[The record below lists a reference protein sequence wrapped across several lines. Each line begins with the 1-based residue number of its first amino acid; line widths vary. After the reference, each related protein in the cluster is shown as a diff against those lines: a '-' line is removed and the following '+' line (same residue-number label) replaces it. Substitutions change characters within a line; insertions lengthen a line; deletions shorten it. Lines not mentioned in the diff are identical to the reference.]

1 MQDDEDNT
9 LLWIALGA
17 AVVFFLMKQNQSATA
32 PAYPQLPGPSGSG
45 GAGTGAGTGVT
56 FNASNPGE
64 IPVPSV
70 TPGGAVVI
78 PGENSSS
85 IVLDPIFGMN
95 PGEPMSWD

>member
-1 MQDDEDNT
+1 MDDEDNT

-17 AVVFFLMKQNQSATA
+17 ALVYFFMRQNATA
-32 PAYPQLPGPSGSG
+32 SPNVPLLPAPSGGWGGSGTGPS
-45 GAGTGAGTGVT
+45 TGVT

-85 IVLDPIFGMN
+85 ITLDPIFGMN
-95 PGEPMSWD
+95 PGEPYSWD